1 MVIIKSLE
9 EIEKMRQGGKILA
22 EILRKVAQEIGVGIS
37 ALALDELAEKLV
49 RDSSGTPS
57 FKGYRSSK
65 GDNPFPSTICVSI
78 NNEVVH
84 GPATAEKIIRS
95 GDLVSLDIGMKYLG
109 CFTDTAITLGVG
121 KISREAKKLIQVT
134 RTALES
140 AIGKVKP
147 GIYWQEV
154 AETIQAYVEKNGFS
168 VVRTLTGHGVGKFVH
183 EDPKLPNFVGN
194 AAFDKIIIEEGMTL
208 AIEPMVNAG
217 YPQVKT
223 LPDGWTVVT
232 TDGKLTAHFEHT
244 ITVTKNGSEVLTI

>member
-1 MVIIKSLE
+1 MILIKTAE

-22 EILRKVAQEIGVGIS
+22 EILRKITQEVKAGVS
-37 ALALDELAEKLV
+37 SLTLNELAEKLI
-49 RDSSGTPS
+49 RDSGGTPS
-57 FKGYRSSK
+57 FKGYRGSRNDK
-65 GDNPFPSTICVSI
+65 PFPSTICVSI

-84 GPATAEKIIRS
+84 GPATAEKIIRN
-95 GDLVSLDIGMKYLG
+95 GDLVSIDIGMEYSDY
-109 CFTDTAITLGVG
+109 FTDTAITLSAG
-121 KISREAKKLIQVT
+121 KISREAKKLIRIT
-134 RTALES
+134 RMALES

-154 AETIQAYVEKNGFS
+154 AQTIQTYVEKNGFS
-168 VVRTLTGHGVGKFVH
+168 VVRALTGHGVGKFVH

-194 AAFDKIIIEEGMTL
+194 AAFDKIMIEEGMTL

-232 TDGKLTAHFEHT
+232 ADGKLAAHFEHT
-244 ITVTKNGSEVLTI
+244 IAVTKNGAEILTI